1 MVEAVDLPVAMLPV
15 RAMRSMVLVGLVVVR
30 EREVGGD
37 GGDGGEGEELGGLL

>member
-1 MVEAVDLPVAMLPV
+1 MLPV